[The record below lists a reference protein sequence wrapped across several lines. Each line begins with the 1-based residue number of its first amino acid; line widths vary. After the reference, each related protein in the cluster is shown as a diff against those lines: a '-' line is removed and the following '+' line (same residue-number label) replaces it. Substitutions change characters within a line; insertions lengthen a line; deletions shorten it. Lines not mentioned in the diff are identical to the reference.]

1 MSQSVDSWV
10 PPPEPPPPLPPS
22 EAAGYQTINYLNVD
36 RGVGSWLKTL
46 DHKRI
51 GIMYLVSVLL
61 AFLLGGIFAMIL
73 RLELTTP
80 EPTIIS
86 ANTYNRMF
94 TLHGMV
100 MIFLFMIP
108 AIPGVFGNFFL
119 PLMLGAKDVA
129 FPRLNLLS
137 LYVYW
142 TGATL
147 VLWGVISGG
156 ADTGW
161 TFYAPYSTTTPMTLF
176 PVLLGVF
183 IIGFSSILT
192 GLNFIV
198 TIHTLRAPGIGWM
211 KMPLFVWAI
220 YATSIIQVLAT
231 PVIGLTAMLV
241 GIEKIGGFGL
251 FDPGR
256 GGDPVLMQHL
266 FWFYSHPAV
275 YIMVLPAMGVMSEA
289 IAAFSRKNIF
299 GYKMIAYSSL
309 GIAFVGFFAW
319 GHHMFVSGQ
328 SPFDDGAF
336 AVISMLVGVF
346 TAIKVFNWVGTLYRG
361 AIYVSTPFIY
371 ICGFLFFIVFGGMTG
386 IAVATVSLDVHWHD
400 TYFVVAHFHFI
411 MVGAVIMAFL
421 TAVHYWFPKMF
432 GRTYHEGWG
441 MVAAVFIVL
450 GFNATFIPQFLLGNA
465 GMPRRYYM
473 YPERFTALNVAS
485 TAGSTLLAFGFII
498 ILFYLLYA
506 LKYGPIAGPNPWNS
520 KGYEWLTSSPPIKEN
535 FEITPT
541 YDEEPHTYH
550 DPGEEVEHV
559 VV

>member
-1 MSQSVDSWV
+1 MSQSASSALAEV
-10 PPPEPPPPLPPS
+10 PYRAPV
-22 EAAGYQTINYLNVD
+22 YQEINYLNAD
-36 RGVGSWLKTL
+36 SGVMSWLKTL

-51 GIMYLVSVLL
+51 GIMYLGSVLV
-61 AFLLGGIFAMIL
+61 AFLLGGIFAMIV
-73 RLELTTP
+73 RFELSTP
-80 EPTIIS
+80 EPTFIG
-86 ANTYNRMF
+86 ANAYNRMF

-108 AIPGVFGNFFL
+108 AIQGVFGNLVL

-142 TGATL
+142 TGAAI
-147 VLWGVISGG
+147 VLFGVITGG
-156 ADTGW
+156 ADSGW

-183 IIGFSSILT
+183 ILGFSSILT

-198 TIHTLRAPGIGWM
+198 TIHTLRAPGITWM
-211 KMPLFVWAI
+211 KMPLFVWAL

-231 PVIGLTAMLV
+231 PVIGLTTLLV
-241 GIEKIGGFGL
+241 GIEKVAGFGL

-256 GGDPVLMQHL
+256 GGDPVLMQHM

-275 YIMVLPAMGVMSEA
+275 YIMVLPAMGVISEA
-289 IAAFSRKNIF
+289 IATFARKNLF

-328 SPFDDGAF
+328 SAFDGGAF
-336 AVISMLVGVF
+336 AVVSMLVGVF

-361 AIYVSTPFIY
+361 SIQVTTPFVY
-371 ICGFLFFIVFGGMTG
+371 VCGFLFFVVFGGMTG

-421 TAVHYWFPKMF
+421 AALHYWFPKMF
-432 GRTYHEGWG
+432 GKTYHEGWG
-441 MVAAVFIVL
+441 MVAASFIVL

-498 ILFYLLYA
+498 ILIYLVYA
-506 LKYGPIAGPNPWNS
+506 LVNGDVAGDNPWDS
-520 KGYEWLTSSPPIKEN
+520 KGYEWMTSSPPIKEN
-535 FEITPT
+535 FEEIPN
-541 YDEEPHTYH
+541 YEQEPHTYRE
-550 DPGEEVEHV
+550 PGEEVEHV
-559 VV
+559 VI